1 MRHNFWKMNIATI
14 LISLAGLV
22 MNLTPYEGKDWGMT
36 GLIIAMLLISL
47 LMGIWGTVT
56 GLKASSEKKDC

>member
-1 MRHNFWKMNIATI
+1 MNIATI